1 MSFLARLIGSPATDN
16 RGSSDKWDAGDDIY
30 PTDVDLGLKIFSN
43 PSNPTVDIV
52 FVHGLTGNCEKT
64 WTHQNGTLWPR
75 DLLGPDFPTAR
86 ILTFGYDAD
95 VVKIW
100 GPASSNQI
108 CDNGKTLAFA
118 LLDCRVDCPTRPIIF
133 AAHSLGGIVCESALL
148 LSEKRGTLRSV
159 FTSTYGVIFM
169 GTPHHGS
176 SLARWGHTV
185 ARYMGTF
192 RSTNA
197 DLVGSLRL
205 GNSELGQIAEDF
217 QHLIRRED
225 VRMMVFCFYET
236 LPIHGVGKIVEQFSA
251 VLSAYD
257 NLPLDADHRS
267 MTKFTGS
274 NAALK
279 QEGLDR
285 SNRYMSRPQEPR
297 GGIVFSGSIT
307 GRNVVTGLTGEN
319 INLAFK

>member
-1 MSFLARLIGSPATDN
+1 LDAP
-16 RGSSDKWDAGDDIY
+16 KWY
-30 PTDVDLGLKIFSN
+30 PVAKR
-43 PSNPTVDIV
+43 PS
-52 FVHGLTGNCEKT
+52 
-64 WTHQNGTLWPR
+64 
-75 DLLGPDFPTAR
+75 GPDFPTAR

-108 CDNGKTLAFA
+108 LDNGKTLAFA
-118 LLDCRVDCPTRPIIF
+118 LLDCRVDSPTRPIIF

-148 LSEKRGTLRSV
+148 LSEKRVTLQSV
-159 FTSTYGVIFM
+159 FASTYGVIFM

-225 VRMMVFCFYET
+225 VGMMVFCF
-236 LPIHGVGKIVEQFSA
+236 
-251 VLSAYD
+251 
-257 NLPLDADHRS
+257 
-267 MTKFTGS
+267 
-274 NAALK
+274 
-279 QEGLDR
+279 
-285 SNRYMSRPQEPR
+285 
-297 GGIVFSGSIT
+297 
-307 GRNVVTGLTGEN
+307 
-319 INLAFK
+319 